1 MFLKSLYI
9 RIIYVIN
16 SKQIM
21 HMMKDIEIT
30 NYVDCDYNDIDET
43 NDYIFDKII
52 ENYNIF
58 HITDI
63 FELWYFTYL
72 KDLDELDEG
81 EEDEIIDINNMNL
94 SIIKL
99 YTPEIYENYEYENY
113 EYLEYNEEYK
123 VIFKPTLIQCANVL
137 KALFSNKFY
146 KYINYLEGDE
156 LSGADTD
163 DDN

>member
-1 MFLKSLYI
+1 
-9 RIIYVIN
+9 
-16 SKQIM
+16 
-21 HMMKDIEIT
+21 MMKDIEIT
-30 NYVDCDYNDIDET
+30 NYIDCDYNDIDET
-43 NDYIFDKII
+43 NDYIFDQII

-113 EYLEYNEEYK
+113 EDLIYNEEYK
-123 VIFKPTLIQCANVL
+123 QIFKPTLIQCANVL

-156 LSGADTD
+156 LSDADTD

>member
-1 MFLKSLYI
+1 MFSKSLYI
-9 RIIYVIN
+9 RIIYYIN

-43 NDYIFDKII
+43 NDYIFNMII
-52 ENYNIF
+52 ENYNIH

-63 FELWYFTYL
+63 SKLWYFTYL

-123 VIFKPTLIQCANVL
+123 QIFKPTLIQCANVL
-137 KALFSNKFY
+137 KALFSNIFIKF
-146 KYINYLEGDE
+146 INYLEGDE

>member
-21 HMMKDIEIT
+21 HMMKDIEIIT
-30 NYVDCDYNDIDET
+30 YADCDYNDIDET
-43 NDYIFDKII
+43 NDYIFDMII
-52 ENYNIF
+52 ENYNIY

-63 FELWYFTYL
+63 SKLWYFTYL
-72 KDLDELDEG
+72 KDLDELDED
-81 EEDEIIDINNMNL
+81 EEHEIIDINNMNL
-94 SIIKL
+94 SIINF

-113 EYLEYNEEYK
+113 EYLIYNEEYK
-123 VIFKPTLIQCANVL
+123 QIFKPTLIQCANVL

-163 DDN
+163 DN